1 VANPV
6 ERSAW
11 KMLPLFDACF
21 LFLPPGVQSK
31 ETPVKGKWL
40 LELRVV
46 PDDGEPDDSEEEAEP
61 LNVP

>member
-1 VANPV
+1 
-6 ERSAW
+6 
-11 KMLPLFDACF
+11 MLPLFDACF